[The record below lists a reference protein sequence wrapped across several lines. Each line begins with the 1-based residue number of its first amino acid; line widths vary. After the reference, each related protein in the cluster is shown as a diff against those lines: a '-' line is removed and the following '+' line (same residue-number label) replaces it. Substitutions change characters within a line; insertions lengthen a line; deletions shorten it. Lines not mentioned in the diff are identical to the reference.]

1 MLHYLVCLPFGVAT
15 PSAVASGI
23 DVWNWVIAEKSD
35 TEVALMSEILS
46 AWSDTVKN
54 HTGLFSDSLKYV
66 IFLLPVVQY

>member
-1 MLHYLVCLPFGVAT
+1 VAT

-35 TEVALMSEILS
+35 AEVALMSEILS

-66 IFLLPVVQY
+66 MFLLIVV

>member
-1 MLHYLVCLPFGVAT
+1 MAT

-35 TEVALMSEILS
+35 AEVALMSEILS

-66 IFLLPVVQY
+66 MFLLIVV